1 MPILEIRKLSSSRS
15 IALWKITEDIDT
27 LFRQCMLK
35 AEEIHLLKSYKSKI
49 KQKEWLTGR
58 LTIQTLLELL
68 NQNYQGIKKNGDGK
82 PVLSLRNGEISITHS
97 YPYVAAIYD
106 KHENVGIDIEQPTP
120 KLRLIAKKFLSDSE
134 LEFTQNDLIR
144 LCICWCAKEALYKIY
159 SKKGLRFRENLF
171 INEFEPKSEGV
182 ISGSIIANNTE
193 KKYNLQYSVE
203 QDYVLVYNVQS

>member
-35 AEEIHLLKSYKSKI
+35 AEEIHKLKSYKSKI

-82 PVLSLRNGEISITHS
+82 PVLSLMNGETSITHS
-97 YPYVAAIYD
+97 YTYVTVIYD
-106 KHENVGIDIEQPTP
+106 KH
-120 KLRLIAKKFLSDSE
+120 
-134 LEFTQNDLIR
+134 
-144 LCICWCAKEALYKIY
+144 
-159 SKKGLRFRENLF
+159 
-171 INEFEPKSEGV
+171 
-182 ISGSIIANNTE
+182 
-193 KKYNLQYSVE
+193 
-203 QDYVLVYNVQS
+203 